1 MNDDN
6 LRKTSTGWWK
16 GLALI
21 VAVSIPFSFL
31 GLGSISF
38 LDPNEG
44 MYGAVAREMAQSG
57 DWITPHFNSVPYLH
71 KPPLYFWL
79 TGLTTAIFGPSEWA
93 VRLWTALPCLGIAVL
108 LWRLGDLI
116 YGRSAGLLSAMIF
129 VSSVGVFRYVRV
141 AFTEFLLVFSITLA
155 IYGFVHAYMSIINN
169 QRAVGLQPPGLQ
181 ASRRFGL
188 LVFWLGMALGVLT
201 KGLIGV
207 LFPLLIIGLFLV
219 LTKARGQNSSVDGQ
233 WGWRRT
239 LNDIRLTIYAPMGVL
254 LFLVLVLPW
263 HALAAWNNPGFF
275 NFYVVDNQI
284 LRFFNRRA
292 FIEDDISLG
301 TFSFLLLTLVWFFPW
316 SLFLPASFRHGF
328 PRVSSAATFPEGL
341 RSLIGL
347 WAVVVLVFFSV
358 SFSKLEHYSLSTI
371 PPLSLMV
378 GGLWGEAVRSMTN
391 RESSIGNGP
400 SGIKWS
406 VVVGGIGCIAFGF
419 GLLIFSD
426 FLTSQALMTG
436 LAELSGYYRI
446 LKGNGV
452 ALPFAS
458 VSPFVDLLKMLGIA
472 LSVSVPLCW
481 FLYRSR
487 RLRASF
493 AVVLCLAGAIGLLVF
508 RLLLVVEPHHSSRYV
523 AHALASLSGPGDAI
537 VHLGSMEYSGGL
549 PFYTGREIYLLNGN
563 RGSLDF
569 GSRYADAAR
578 LFLDNSQFAKLWKG
592 QQRVF
597 LVSRFHANRDDIEE
611 ILEDK
616 MFLVGQY
623 GSRWLHTNRP
633 IGDQMMSDAS

>member
-1 MNDDN
+1 
-6 LRKTSTGWWK
+6 
-16 GLALI
+16 
-21 VAVSIPFSFL
+21 
-31 GLGSISF
+31 
-38 LDPNEG
+38 
-44 MYGAVAREMAQSG
+44 
-57 DWITPHFNSVPYLH
+57 
-71 KPPLYFWL
+71 
-79 TGLTTAIFGPSEWA
+79 
-93 VRLWTALPCLGIAVL
+93 
-108 LWRLGDLI
+108 
-116 YGRSAGLLSAMIF
+116 
-129 VSSVGVFRYVRV
+129 VRV

-219 LTKARGQNSSVDGQ
+219 LTKARGQNSSVDGK

-239 LNDIRLTIYAPMGVL
+239 LNDLRLTIYPVPPVEPSSRAQAEGSLSFESLRAGLRVSLSRILSLSNRQVERQKAPYESVGMNVPDSMQPHGVVACTPQGKAMGVSPWYGVYSPMGVL

-263 HALAAWNNPGFF
+263 HALAAWRNPGFF

-316 SLFLPASFRHGF
+316 SLFLPASFRYGF

-341 RSLIGL
+341 RLLMGL
-347 WAVVVLVFFSV
+347 WAVVVLVFFSL
-358 SFSKLEHYSLSTI
+358 SFSKLEHYSLSAV

-378 GGLWGEAVRSMTN
+378 GGLWGEVLRSTAN
-391 RESSIGNGP
+391 RRSSEGNGP
-400 SGIKWS
+400 SGLKWS
-406 VVVGGIGCIAFGF
+406 VVVGGIGCMSFGL

-426 FLTSQALMTG
+426 FLTSQALMAG

-446 LKGNGV
+446 LKESGV

-472 LSVSVPLCW
+472 LTVVVPLSW

-487 RLRASF
+487 RPRAGF
-493 AVVLCLAGAIGLLVF
+493 AAVLCLAGAIDVLVF
-508 RLLLVVEPHHSSRYV
+508 RLLLVVEPHHSSRNV

-549 PFYTGREIYLLNGN
+549 PFYTGREIYVLNGN

-578 LFLDNSQFAKLWKG
+578 LFLGNTQFAKLWKS

-597 LVSRFHANRDDIEE
+597 LVSRFHANRDDLAE
-611 ILEDK
+611 ILEAK

-633 IGDQMMSDAS
+633 IGDQMMSGAS